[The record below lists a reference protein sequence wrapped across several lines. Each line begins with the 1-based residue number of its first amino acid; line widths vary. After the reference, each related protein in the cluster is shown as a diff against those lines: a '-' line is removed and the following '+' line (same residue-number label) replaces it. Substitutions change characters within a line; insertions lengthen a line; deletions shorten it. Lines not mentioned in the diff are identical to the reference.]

1 MSNKSKCTW
10 LFTLLI
16 TCSAALG
23 QGDPDTIDKIIDEG
37 KNNSKVWDHLTYLS
51 EEIGVRLTGSTR
63 KMQANTWMRDMFRDF
78 GLSNVHLDKWGE
90 IAVRFDRGPSYAK
103 MVSPTTRDFEF
114 TTRAWGAGT
123 DGPVRGKVIK
133 QPVSLGDIEAM
144 QGELEGAWVLTKQP
158 ARRRRRRGGGGGGGA
173 EGRGDREAARE
184 QRQQITQ
191 ALKDAGIAGRIFGA
205 RSDLVITSSVR
216 GWRDLDYNDLP
227 SDVEIIISR
236 IDYDTM
242 NSRIADGEEVEF
254 EADLQNNF
262 AQGPFPVF
270 NTIAEIPGTEW
281 PEQVVIVSG
290 HLDSWDGPGSTA
302 TQDNGTGSCVTLEAA
317 RILMAAGAKPK
328 RTIRFILWGGE
339 EQGLLG
345 SRAYVKALSNE
356 EKANISVVLV
366 DDGGTNYEGGVSCIA
381 SQEPML
387 AAAIAPVQEAFPD
400 LPMELD
406 IREKMSRFGGSDH
419 APFVKQGIP
428 GFFWMESG
436 SGGRE
441 GKNYRFIHHTQHDTL
456 RYAVPEYLVQSSV
469 CAAVTAYNLAC
480 ADTLLPRE
488 VKEEELVAEAQ
499 PEEPWDTTI
508 GPVSGKWS
516 AHMTSENA
524 PDATFTFTLEMSTD
538 GRVRGSVD
546 SEFVDGKI
554 SNTSFDPAT
563 NKIKFTLS
571 SNMGEIVYQA
581 TVSGE
586 EITGKLGIEDAFS
599 SDFIAK
605 RVKEENIAEALDAT
619 GDSGVS
625 EVSEGTTNLEE
636 GAKAAEAES
645 EAGTETKESDK
656 KKKDDD
662 GQ

>member
-1 MSNKSKCTW
+1 MSKKFKCSM
-10 LFTLLI
+10 LFMLLI
-16 TCSAALG
+16 TCSATFG

-51 EEIGVRLTGSTR
+51 EEIGVRLTGSTG

-78 GLSNVHLDKWGE
+78 GLSNVHLAKWGE
-90 IAVRFDRGPSYAK
+90 IAVRFDRGPSSAK

-114 TTRAWGAGT
+114 TTRAWSAGT

-144 QGELEGAWVLTKQP
+144 QGQLEGAWVLSKQQP
-158 ARRRRRRGGGGGGGA
+158 RRRRRGGGGRG
-173 EGRGDREAARE
+173 GRGGRGRGAGNDEARAAAEAARE
-184 QRQQITQ
+184 QREQITQ
-191 ALKDAGIAGRIFGA
+191 ALKDAGIAGRIVA
-205 RSDLVITSSVR
+205 SRSDLVITSSVR
-216 GWRDLDYNDLP
+216 GWRELDYNDLP
-227 SDVEIIISR
+227 TDIEVIISR
-236 IDYDTM
+236 IDYDAM

-262 AQGPFPVF
+262 SQGPFPVF

-317 RILMAAGAKPK
+317 RLLMAADAKPK

-345 SRAYVKALSNE
+345 SRAYVESLSDE
-356 EKANISVVLV
+356 EKANISAVLV

-387 AAAIAPVQEAFPD
+387 AAAIAPVQKAFPE
-400 LPMELD
+400 LPMVLD
-406 IREKMSRFGGSDH
+406 IRERMVRGGGSDH
-419 APFVKQGIP
+419 SSFVRQGIP
-428 GFFWMESG
+428 AYFWKESG

-456 RYAVPEYLVQSSV
+456 RYAVPEYLVQASV

-488 VKEEELVAEAQ
+488 VEEEEVVAETPTEQ
-499 PEEPWDTTI
+499 PWAITV
-508 GPVSGKWS
+508 GAVSGKWI

-524 PDATFTFTLEMSTD
+524 PDATFIFTLEMSTD

-546 SEFVDGKI
+546 SEFVNGKI
-554 SNTSFDPAT
+554 SKTSFDPAT

-571 SNMGEIVYQA
+571 SNMGEIVYDA
-581 TVSGE
+581 TVSGDE
-586 EITGKLGIEDAFS
+586 MIGTLGIEGAFS
-599 SDFIAK
+599 SGFEAS
-605 RVKEENIAEALDAT
+605 RVKDENIAEAA
-619 GDSGVS
+619 
-625 EVSEGTTNLEE
+625 E
-636 GAKAAEAES
+636 AAEAETDEKAAQATQAAAES
-645 EAGTETKESDK
+645 TKESDSK
-656 KKKDDD
+656 KTDD
-662 GQ
+662 GQQD